1 MTSRLYGNETDA
13 IRSFRISGKA
23 FPSRRQED
31 LESPTR
37 QPQVSDKT
45 ISIQRAICAGPIQ

>member
-45 ISIQRAICAGPIQ
+45 ISIQRAICAGLIQ